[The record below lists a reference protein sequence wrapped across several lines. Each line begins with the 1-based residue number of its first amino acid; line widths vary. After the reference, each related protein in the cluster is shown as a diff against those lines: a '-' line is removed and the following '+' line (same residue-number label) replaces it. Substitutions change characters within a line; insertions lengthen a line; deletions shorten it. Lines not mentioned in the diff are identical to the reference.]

1 MIGASVTA
9 MESFELGFTRE
20 YADVVRCA
28 HRVLA
33 DASDAEDVA
42 QDVFMRFVGRSIP
55 DAAVLRIAAVRLS
68 LNVLRSRKRRLARE
82 LTDYRTSLATATKS
96 GVLDPFAIVDA
107 SSRRL
112 LVQSALVRLRPRDAE
127 LLMLRYSGAD
137 YRDLAH
143 SLGID
148 TAQVGTRLARA
159 ERAFRKEVNDVA
171 LR

>member
-1 MIGASVTA
+1 MTA
-9 MESFELGFTRE
+9 TESFERGFMRE

-33 DASDAEDVA
+33 DASEAEDVA
-42 QDVFMRFVGRSIP
+42 QEVFVRFVGRTIP
-55 DAAVLRIAAVRLS
+55 DPAILRITAVRLS

-82 LTDYRTSLATATKS
+82 LNDHRSSLASVARTGTP
-96 GVLDPFAIVDA
+96 DPFAIVDA

-112 LVQSALVRLRPRDAE
+112 LVQAALVRLRPRDAE

-148 TAQVGTRLARA
+148 AAQVGTRLARA
-159 ERAFRKEVNDVA
+159 ERAFRKEINDAA

>member
-1 MIGASVTA
+1 MIAASVTA
-9 MESFELGFTRE
+9 MESFERGFMRE

-28 HRVLA
+28 HRILG
-33 DASDAEDVA
+33 DRSDAEDVA
-42 QDVFMRFVGRSIP
+42 QDVFMRFVGRAIP

-82 LTDYRTSLATATKS
+82 LTDYQTTLAIATKT
-96 GVLDPFAIVDA
+96 GVLDPFAVVDA

-112 LVQSALVRLRPRDAE
+112 LVQAALVRLRPREAE

-148 TAQVGTRLARA
+148 AAQIGTRLARA

>member
-1 MIGASVTA
+1 
-9 MESFELGFTRE
+9 
-20 YADVVRCA
+20 
-28 HRVLA
+28 
-33 DASDAEDVA
+33 
-42 QDVFMRFVGRSIP
+42 
-55 DAAVLRIAAVRLS
+55 
-68 LNVLRSRKRRLARE
+68 LARE
-82 LTDYRTSLATATKS
+82 LTDYQTTLAIATKT
-96 GVLDPFAIVDA
+96 GVLDPFAVVDA

-112 LVQSALVRLRPRDAE
+112 LVQAALVRLRPREAE

-148 TAQVGTRLARA
+148 AAQIGTRLARA